1 MRISDWSSDVCSSD
15 LLDRAAM
22 LAFSA
27 YADACGIVAAV
38 PERRCTPG
46 ADPFVAAVMLFLLLF
61 QPLFQRL
68 HHLVPAERLDLFHLL
83 WRQIFLGVGLQP
95 FLGPRGLFPVRS

>member
-15 LLDRAAM
+15 L
-22 LAFSA
+22 
-27 YADACGIVAAV
+27 
-38 PERRCTPG
+38 
-46 ADPFVAAVMLFLLLF
+46 VMLFLLLF

-83 WRQIFLGVGLQP
+83 WRQIFLGDGLQP
-95 FLGPRGLFPVRS
+95 FLGQRGLFAVRVSLQPFENLGEHRSAERRVGKGCVSTGEFRWSP